1 MTAARLHPDTIDKLS
16 RAELDAFG
24 AACDAFI
31 NQTRWADMSD
41 VSAWTED
48 ETMHMELI
56 ALAYN
61 ALDYA
66 SACALAR
73 DAS

>member
-31 NQTRWADMSD
+31 NQTRWADMND
-41 VSAWTED
+41 VSTWTE
-48 ETMHMELI
+48 EESAHMGLI

-66 SACALAR
+66 SACALAQ
-73 DAS
+73 DAA